1 MSVHRGE
8 VLVLFNNAKQLWD
21 DHINVEHL
29 REMALHIWGED
40 SRAMMANFEPT
51 DAILMKYQNNIA
63 NCERAIRGNR
73 VLDLGC
79 NNGLYS
85 YAAMRH
91 GASHVV
97 GVEPRGMF
105 VDGLNA
111 FSRKHNFP
119 MEFCR
124 EYDSALPELLK
135 EHKIDTVLMMGMDTF
150 MPWEERMYDLRRS
163 DVKWIVLQMHSLP
176 KSWMGIDKEISEKAR
191 ARFGTPVGFSLH
203 YESHNVDTRAV
214 INPLHRDEADPQT
227 GFQHISPN
235 GEIDLKKSSSF
246 RTLRSKDYISKF
258 IEYAGFTVEKALE
271 QNTPV
276 NDPTSMAAT
285 HGLYEWFLLQNKKG

>member
-135 EHKIDTVLMMGMDTF
+135 EHKIDTVLMMGMDT
-150 MPWEERMYDLRRS
+150 W
-163 DVKWIVLQMHSLP
+163 
-176 KSWMGIDKEISEKAR
+176 
-191 ARFGTPVGFSLH
+191 
-203 YESHNVDTRAV
+203 
-214 INPLHRDEADPQT
+214 
-227 GFQHISPN
+227 
-235 GEIDLKKSSSF
+235 
-246 RTLRSKDYISKF
+246 
-258 IEYAGFTVEKALE
+258 
-271 QNTPV
+271 
-276 NDPTSMAAT
+276 
-285 HGLYEWFLLQNKKG
+285 